1 MFDINKF
8 KRHVRNWMNEN
19 PEGNEHDLLD
29 YCEEM
34 IPPGV
39 YSSHRWL
46 VDQTVAWYR
55 HVKAHR
61 ETDKMMANGFDD
73 VA

>member
-1 MFDINKF
+1 MFDINSF
-8 KRHVRNWMNEN
+8 KKSVRAWMNNN
-19 PEGNEHDLLD
+19 PEGTVNDLLD
-29 YCEEM
+29 YCEDM

-39 YSSHRWL
+39 YASHKWL

-55 HVKAHR
+55 HVQAHR